1 MGCKNTFPLY
11 KQYDSMQCGIACLQM
26 VCKYYDREYTLDSL
40 SKLCFA
46 TTEGVSLLGINEAAN
61 ALGLHTTC
69 ARATT
74 GTLNN
79 APLPCILHWNQN
91 HFVVLYKIKKGKKF
105 YVADPGKGL
114 VTYNLEEF
122 KQHWIS
128 TKSNSEDKGIAM
140 FLETTP
146 TFFTYK
152 MEGEENIKEKRSFR
166 FLFGY
171 VRKYRKYF
179 GQIIL
184 GLVIGS
190 LLQLVLPFLTQSI
203 VDVGIKNQDIGFV
216 WLILLGQLMLTISR
230 TAIDFI
236 RRWLLLH
243 ISYVSTFHW

>member
-1 MGCKNTFPLY
+1 MKHFPIIH
-11 KQYDSMQCGIACLQM
+11 QHDTMQCGIACLQM
-26 VCKYYDREYTLDSL
+26 VCKYFGREYTSDSL
-40 SKLCFA
+40 SNLCFA
-46 TTEGVSLLGINEAAN
+46 TTEGVSMLGINETAN
-61 ALGLHTTC
+61 NLGLRTICVKTT
-69 ARATT
+69 TSIFDKS
-74 GTLNN
+74 
-79 APLPCILHWNQN
+79 PLPSILHWDQN
-91 HFVVLYKIKKGKKF
+91 HFVVLYKVKKGKKF

-171 VRKYRKYF
+171 VKKYRKYF

-184 GLVIGS
+184 GCPAVPHSVHRGCRHQESRYWLCLAYSVGTVDAYNQQNGNRLYPQMVVAS
-190 LLQLVLPFLTQSI
+190 HFLTYQHI
-203 VDVGIKNQDIGFV
+203 IGK
-216 WLILLGQLMLTISR
+216 
-230 TAIDFI
+230 
-236 RRWLLLH
+236 
-243 ISYVSTFHW
+243 